1 MNRSIVPRLR
11 RLYERLWT
19 TDALGVLDREVTVL
33 RGADA
38 RRDAELAALR
48 NELGALRQTAAERD
62 RELAALRDEL
72 GALRETAAS
81 RESDAGMVRNAVTAL
96 GDQQTRLARR
106 LTTTAT
112 RDEVDLLKSSLEV
125 PRELR
130 DEFRD
135 WKVHHPVP
143 ARPLVSVC
151 VSTYNR
157 ADLLLERCIPSIL
170 GQTYDRLELIIVGDG
185 CTDETPDRVAR
196 LDDPRVRFV
205 NLPARGHYPDEFNRR
220 WMVAGTPAVNRAL
233 DLARGDFVTHLDDD
247 DEYHLDR
254 LEKLVAF
261 VTANGCDVVWHP
273 FWWQVQD
280 EWKLNESHEFAYAQV
295 TTSSVFY
302 RAWFTK
308 IQWNI
313 EAHWL
318 GEPGDWNRFRRFK
331 YLGPVMMRYP
341 EPLLRHYREQTQ
353 AS

>member
-1 MNRSIVPRLR
+1 MNRSIVPRLK

-38 RRDAELAALR
+38 RRDVELAALR

-72 GALRETAAS
+72 SALRETAAS

-96 GDQQTRLARR
+96 GDQQTWLAHR

-135 WKVHHPVP
+135 WKAHHPVP

-170 GQTYDRLELIIVGDG
+170 GQTY
-185 CTDETPDRVAR
+185 ETA
-196 LDDPRVRFV
+196 
-205 NLPARGHYPDEFNRR
+205 
-220 WMVAGTPAVNRAL
+220 
-233 DLARGDFVTHLDDD
+233 
-247 DEYHLDR
+247 
-254 LEKLVAF
+254 
-261 VTANGCDVVWHP
+261 
-273 FWWQVQD
+273 
-280 EWKLNESHEFAYAQV
+280 
-295 TTSSVFY
+295 SS
-302 RAWFTK
+302 
-308 IQWNI
+308 
-313 EAHWL
+313 
-318 GEPGDWNRFRRFK
+318 
-331 YLGPVMMRYP
+331 
-341 EPLLRHYREQTQ
+341 
-353 AS
+353 